1 MKWYTN
7 DALFICP
14 VTLTESSIHVALA
27 LAAYNQSTIS
37 TNVSGLWNVWFAFS
51 VDFVVVLGGL
61 WYRILRD
68 YKWHLGSV

>member
-1 MKWYTN
+1 
-7 DALFICP
+7 
-14 VTLTESSIHVALA
+14 